1 MWKFSADNQESSANL
16 KRSRVMMFSVRNSQ
30 TFRAVR
36 TFKEAICQM
45 CWFRIFIFPWGV
57 STLMSGCQIQLSLDL
72 SPVLPDLN
80 PDP

>member
-45 CWFRIFIFPWGV
+45 C
-57 STLMSGCQIQLSLDL
+57 
-72 SPVLPDLN
+72 
-80 PDP
+80 